1 MLIDDVVVQLDPVRI
16 KPLIEAV
23 QRSAR
28 MQGRYDIPEPRGL
41 QLGNKDGDDSVRE
54 PSVLSFSQ
62 TLGWSRAKARPAG
75 DALLRAVGAGRLVH
89 SGVTT
94 DTGVRQ
100 WQVTA
105 TRIAPSCSRSART
118 SSIFVTK
125 GIAAFITG
133 SGAMLAETVHS
144 LADCGNQ
151 LLLLLG
157 LRQAR
162 TPPSPDYPLGYGK
175 AIYFWSFLVAV
186 ILFSVGGMFSLYEGV
201 HKLQHPEPLKQWWWA
216 VGVLVIS
223 IAAEAVSMRACL
235 VEVNKAR
242 GSRSL
247 ARWFRESRQAE
258 LIVIFGED
266 LAALLGLIFALVAI
280 VAAVVTG
287 NPMWDAIGTLAI
299 GVLLIVVAV
308 FVAIEV
314 KAMLIGQSAD
324 PEVSTAI
331 KAFFEER
338 AEIARV
344 FSLITLQLGN
354 DLMVAVKVQLQR
366 SATFSVEETIN
377 TVEREFKRRFPQV
390 KWSFVEPDIAD

>member
-1 MLIDDVVVQLDPVRI
+1 M
-16 KPLIEAV
+16 AG
-23 QRSAR
+23 
-28 MQGRYDIPEPRGL
+28 QGNSIRAIL
-41 QLGNKDGDDSVRE
+41 FALGANFV
-54 PSVLSFSQ
+54 
-62 TLGWSRAKARPAG
+62 
-75 DALLRAVGAGRLVH
+75 
-89 SGVTT
+89 
-94 DTGVRQ
+94 
-100 WQVTA
+100 
-105 TRIAPSCSRSART
+105 
-118 SSIFVTK
+118 IFVTK

-157 LRQAR
+157 LRQAQ

-186 ILFSVGGMFSLYEGV
+186 ILFSVGGMFSLYEGI

-216 VGVLVIS
+216 VGVLVVS
-223 IAAEAVSMRACL
+223 IFAEAISMRACL
-235 VEVNKAR
+235 LEVNKAR

-266 LAALLGLIFALVAI
+266 LAALLGLILALLAI
-280 VAAVVTG
+280 VLAVITG
-287 NPMWDAIGTLAI
+287 NPTWDAIGTLAI

-324 PEVSTAI
+324 PEVGAQM
-331 KAFFEER
+331 KQFLDER
-338 AEIARV
+338 TDIARV
-344 FSLITLQLGN
+344 YNLITLQLGN
-354 DLMVAVKVQLQR
+354 DVMVAVKCQLQR
-366 SATFSVEETIN
+366 GDASTEQTIN
-377 TVEREFKRRFPQV
+377 DIESEFQRRFPQV
-390 KWSFVEPDIAD
+390 KWSFFEPDNAD